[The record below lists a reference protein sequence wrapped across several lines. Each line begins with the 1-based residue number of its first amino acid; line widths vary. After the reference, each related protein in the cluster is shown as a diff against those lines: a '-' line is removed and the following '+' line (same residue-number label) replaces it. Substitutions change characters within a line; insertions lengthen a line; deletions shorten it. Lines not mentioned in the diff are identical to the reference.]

1 MSPQLQQLIALQE
14 VDLKINE
21 LTDRLAVIPIERERV
36 LQEFN
41 ESAADYN
48 AFLRAV
54 QNDQA
59 QGFTLDLAAP
69 ATPTEVRH

>member
-1 MSPQLQQLIALQE
+1 VSPQLQQLIALQE

-21 LTDRLAVIPIERERV
+21 LADRLAVIPIERERV

-48 AFLRAV
+48 ALNER
-54 QNDQA
+54 
-59 QGFTLDLAAP
+59 LEAARH
-69 ATPTEVRH
+69 TRKKQERVRDCSSRN